1 MPIPTW
7 YHAVQTLDVILCDPT
22 FCANLVNKSGDEAHD
37 CVCNIVVLRVLKAT
51 LGVITLCNTACNAE
65 GRNKSSNKCQQF
77 SWWCTSW
84 HLDRRWEAV
93 GVFYSYNSQTLLKA
107 YGGTTITLFF
117 HCQNFMNDDIGQFSF
132 HESST
137 DRLRRENS
145 FLEVSPMSSLHRVK
159 YFSS

>member
-1 MPIPTW
+1 M
-7 YHAVQTLDVILCDPT
+7 
-22 FCANLVNKSGDEAHD
+22 
-37 CVCNIVVLRVLKAT
+37 
-51 LGVITLCNTACNAE
+51 
-65 GRNKSSNKCQQF
+65 
-77 SWWCTSW
+77 
-84 HLDRRWEAV
+84 